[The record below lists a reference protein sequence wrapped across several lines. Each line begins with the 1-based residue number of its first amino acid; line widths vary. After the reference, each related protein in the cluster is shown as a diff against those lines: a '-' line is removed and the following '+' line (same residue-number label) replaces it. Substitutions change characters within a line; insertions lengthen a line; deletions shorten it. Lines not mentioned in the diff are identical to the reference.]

1 MSTPTSGITVPPDWS
16 GPADGVPCCLGTAV
30 NGWDSCT
37 CWQPIYDPPEQARM
51 LRGEVT
57 VMPAMCG
64 DCAYRPGSPERRGS
78 PDAAADGYDLDD
90 LAISRTRFWCHDGM
104 RRLLGLAHPSG
115 EVWIAESA
123 EDGRAVTHYDPPIDW
138 RGIPHRADGTPG
150 SLCAGWEARRK
161 AWAACP
167 VERDLPSL
175 AEVAP

>member
-1 MSTPTSGITVPPDWS
+1 MSTPTSGITVPPDWT

-30 NGWDSCT
+30 NDWDACT

-57 VMPAMCG
+57 VMPGMCG

-78 PDAAADGYDLDD
+78 PDAAADGHDLDD
-90 LAISRTRFWCHDGM
+90 LAISGERFWCHDGM
-104 RRLLGLAHPSG
+104 RRIVAMRHTGTG
-115 EVWIAESA
+115 ETIEIT
-123 EDGRAVTHYDPPIDW
+123 GQHHYDPPIDW
-138 RGIPHRADGTPG
+138 LGIPHRVDGTPG
-150 SLCAGWEARRK
+150 ALCAGWDARRR

-167 VERDLPSL
+167 IERDLPSL

>member
-1 MSTPTSGITVPPDWS
+1 MSRLTTLTPPDWR
-16 GPADGVPCCLGTAV
+16 GPADGVPCCWATMDGD
-30 NGWDSCT
+30 WDSCT
-37 CWQPIYDPPEQARM
+37 CWQPIYDTPEQARM

-57 VMPAMCG
+57 VMPGMCG

-78 PDAAADGYDLDD
+78 PDAAADGHDLDD
-90 LAISRTRFWCHDGM
+90 LAISGERFWCHDGM
-104 RRLLGLAHPSG
+104 RRIVAMRHGGTG
-115 EVWIAESA
+115 EVIP
-123 EDGRAVTHYDPPIDW
+123 VTGQAHYDPPTDGQ
-138 RGIPHRADGTPG
+138 GIPHRADGTPG

>member
-1 MSTPTSGITVPPDWS
+1 MAVSAPTSITVPPDWA
-16 GPADGVPCCLGTAV
+16 GPADQVPCCLGTAAS
-30 NGWDSCT
+30 GWDSCT
-37 CWQPIYDPPEQARM
+37 CWEPIYDPPEQARM

-57 VMPAMCG
+57 VMPTMCA
-64 DCAYRPGSPERRGS
+64 DCAYRPGSPERMGN

-90 LAISRTRFWCHDGM
+90 LAIMGERFWCHDGM
-104 RRLLGLAHPSG
+104 RRLVAMRHGGTG
-115 EVWIAESA
+115 EVIP
-123 EDGRAVTHYDPPIDW
+123 VTGQAHYDPPIDCL
-138 RGIPHRADGTPG
+138 GIPRRADGSPG